1 MGIEEEPAAQAAGA
15 LRARHANGRV
25 ESVAFARGATLLEAL
40 RAAGIVVLAPCGGGG
55 TCGRCEVTLAD
66 DDATGGA
73 RRVLACQTPAA
84 DGMEVL
90 LDDLAAMSIE
100 EGFGNAAHRVGTAP
114 GADTAPAANASPVP
128 MAGAGAGSPEDATAR
143 TATQEEADA
152 ANGAAAGT
160 EVSREP
166 AASAGRNAASGA
178 ESPGGASGVTAQ
190 EAADY
195 GGTRGGAAADDGRYG
210 LAVDIGT
217 TTLAFY
223 LVDLADLS
231 VLETT
236 GALNPQA
243 PFGADV
249 IARIDA
255 ASDLTAR
262 ATLRDGVRSAITHAA
277 TELCARRGIDPARL
291 ERVSCAGNTVME
303 SLVAGIDPA
312 PLGVAPFTPPSLFG
326 AETDLSPLA
335 SRTPDTPAAG
345 TAPVKASSAALASDG
360 RGGAAAAAGSTADPL
375 AAAGS
380 LTSGGVAPT
389 TACAASGGT
398 HASSRDGRGGDLTS
412 PDRAA
417 SVGDASAVTG
427 AAAAAPACGART
439 DAPAATRAAMAN
451 ADSTET
457 APHGTH
463 AAPHGACAGDP
474 APAARSIPA
483 LGHAYLTPAV
493 AAYVGG
499 DITAGL
505 HASGMRARRGLQLF
519 VDIGTN
525 GEMALGNAERVV
537 CCATAAGPAFEG
549 AGISFGMPALPGAIE
564 AVILEED
571 RLRAHVIGEGA
582 ARGLCGSGLL
592 DAVACLLDAGLIDET
607 GYLLDADEAA
617 DEAPAA
623 LAALIG
629 EEDGQTVCYLDPARS
644 VWLSQADVRQTQL
657 AKAAIRAGIEV
668 LMASLGVTAAD
679 VEELALAGGF
689 GTHLRIESAARI
701 GLIPPALA
709 GRTTA
714 LGNAAGRGAVAALT
728 DEGRADLAAIAAVC
742 EYRELSG
749 DAAFNNA
756 YIEAMGF
763 EEDTL

>member
-90 LDDLAAMSIE
+90 LDDLAAMSVE
-100 EGFGNAAHRVGTAP
+100 EGFG
-114 GADTAPAANASPVP
+114 
-128 MAGAGAGSPEDATAR
+128 GAGAETG
-143 TATQEEADA
+143 A
-152 ANGAAAGT
+152 ANGAAPGT
-160 EVSREP
+160 GASREP
-166 AASAGRNAASGA
+166 AANAGRNLASGAEGSGAASGA
-178 ESPGGASGVTAQ
+178 AVPD
-190 EAADY
+190 AAG
-195 GGTRGGAAADDGRYG
+195 GGTRGGAAASDGRYG

-236 GALNPQA
+236 GTLNPQA

-255 ASDLTAR
+255 ASDPAAR
-262 ATLRDGVRSAITHAA
+262 ATLRDSVRSAMVDAA
-277 TELCARRGIDPARL
+277 VELCARRGIDPARL
-291 ERVSCAGNTVME
+291 ARVSCAGNTVME

-326 AETDLSPLA
+326 AEADLSPLA
-335 SRTPDTPAAG
+335 PRA
-345 TAPVKASSAALASDG
+345 SAASAS
-360 RGGAAAAAGSTADPL
+360 GADATL
-375 AAAGS
+375 AATDN
-380 LTSGGVAPT
+380 LTPGD
-389 TACAASGGT
+389 AASAPASAAPAGT
-398 HASSRDGRGGDLTS
+398 HAPSRVGCANDPATPDG
-412 PDRAA
+412 AA
-417 SVGDASAVTG
+417 SVASAP
-427 AAAAAPACGART
+427 AAPA
-439 DAPAATRAAMAN
+439 
-451 ADSTET
+451 
-457 APHGTH
+457 
-463 AAPHGACAGDP
+463 
-474 APAARSIPA
+474 IPA
-483 LGHAYLTPAV
+483 LGHAYLAPAV

-505 HASGMRARRGLQLF
+505 HASGMRTRRGLQLF

-525 GEMALGNAERVV
+525 GEMALGDAERVV

-549 AGISFGMPALPGAIE
+549 AGIGFGMPALPGAIE
-564 AVILEED
+564 AVTLED
-571 RLRAHVIGEGA
+571 GRLHAHVIGEGA

-617 DEAPAA
+617 EEAPAA

-629 EEDGQTVCYLDPARS
+629 EEGGQAVCYLDPARR

-668 LMASLGVTAAD
+668 LMASLGVAAAD

-689 GTHLRIESAARI
+689 GTHLRARSAARI
-701 GLIPPALA
+701 GLIPPELA
-709 GRTTA
+709 DRTTA
-714 LGNAAGRGAVAALT
+714 LGNAAGRGAVAALA
-728 DEGRADLAAIAAVC
+728 DEGRAALAAVAAAC

-749 DAAFNNA
+749 DAAFNDA

-763 EEDTL
+763 EEDAL

>member
-114 GADTAPAANASPVP
+114 GADTTPAANASPAP

-166 AASAGRNAASGA
+166 AASAERNAASGA
-178 ESPGGASGVTAQ
+178 ESPGGTSGATAQ

-223 LVDLADLS
+223 LVNLTDLS

-326 AETDLSPLA
+326 AEADLSLLA
-335 SRTPDTPAAG
+335 SRTPDMPAAG
-345 TAPVKASSAALASDG
+345 TAPVKASSAL
-360 RGGAAAAAGSTADPL
+360 L
-375 AAAGS
+375 Q
-380 LTSGGVAPT
+380 
-389 TACAASGGT
+389 
-398 HASSRDGRGGDLTS
+398 S
-412 PDRAA
+412 P
-417 SVGDASAVTG
+417 
-427 AAAAAPACGART
+427 
-439 DAPAATRAAMAN
+439 
-451 ADSTET
+451 
-457 APHGTH
+457 
-463 AAPHGACAGDP
+463 
-474 APAARSIPA
+474 
-483 LGHAYLTPAV
+483 
-493 AAYVGG
+493 
-499 DITAGL
+499 
-505 HASGMRARRGLQLF
+505 F
-519 VDIGTN
+519 
-525 GEMALGNAERVV
+525 
-537 CCATAAGPAFEG
+537 
-549 AGISFGMPALPGAIE
+549 
-564 AVILEED
+564 
-571 RLRAHVIGEGA
+571 
-582 ARGLCGSGLL
+582 
-592 DAVACLLDAGLIDET
+592 
-607 GYLLDADEAA
+607 
-617 DEAPAA
+617 
-623 LAALIG
+623 
-629 EEDGQTVCYLDPARS
+629 
-644 VWLSQADVRQTQL
+644 
-657 AKAAIRAGIEV
+657 
-668 LMASLGVTAAD
+668 
-679 VEELALAGGF
+679 
-689 GTHLRIESAARI
+689 
-701 GLIPPALA
+701 
-709 GRTTA
+709 
-714 LGNAAGRGAVAALT
+714 
-728 DEGRADLAAIAAVC
+728 
-742 EYRELSG
+742 
-749 DAAFNNA
+749 
-756 YIEAMGF
+756 
-763 EEDTL
+763 